1 MQAEQ
6 AVQEIRKQE
15 KKKFVQTVDLI
26 INLQKFDVRKEAIN
40 SFIQLPHAGEKKI
53 CAFLT
58 RKTPLVDSII
68 KTEFEKYKNEA
79 DIKRLAKSYD
89 AFIAVASLMP
99 SVATTFGRVL
109 GPMGKMPSPQA
120 GIIPL
125 DDDNSVKA
133 MLEKM
138 RKSVRIRTKE
148 KSIKLAI
155 GKEDMSD
162 EELAKNIITAVTSI
176 EGMLPRKND
185 NIKNVMIKLTMSKPV
200 KVEVK

>member
-1 MQAEQ
+1 MKPTEAIKEL
-6 AVQEIRKQE
+6 RKSE

-26 INLQKFDVRKEAIN
+26 INLQKFDVRKEAVN

-53 CAFLT
+53 CCFLT
-58 RKTPLVDSII
+58 RKTDLADTII
-68 KTEFEKYKNEA
+68 KTEFDKFREEA
-79 DIKRLAKSYD
+79 DIKRLAKTYD

-99 SVATTFGRVL
+99 SIATTFGRIL

-138 RKSVRIRTKE
+138 KKSVRIRTKE
-148 KSIKLAI
+148 KSIKLAV

-162 EELAKNIITAVTSI
+162 EDIAENITSVLHSV
-176 EGMLPRKND
+176 EALLPRKND
-185 NIKNVMIKLTMSKPV
+185 NIKNVMIKLTMSKPI

>member
-1 MQAEQ
+1 MKVNEAI
-6 AVQEIRKQE
+6 QELRKSE

-26 INLQKFDVRKEAIN
+26 INLQKFDVRKEAVN

-58 RKTPLVDSII
+58 RKTPLVDTII
-68 KTEFEKYKNEA
+68 KTEFEKFKNET
-79 DIKRLAKSYD
+79 DIKRLSKSYE

-109 GPMGKMPSPQA
+109 GPVGKMPSPQA

-125 DDDNSVKA
+125 DDDNAVKA

-138 RKSVRIRTKE
+138 KKSVRVRTKE
-148 KSIKLAI
+148 KSIKIAI
-155 GKEDMSD
+155 GKESMSD
-162 EELAKNIITAVTSI
+162 KELEENVISAVNSI
-176 EGMLPRKND
+176 EGFLPRKND
-185 NIKNVMIKLTMSKPV
+185 NIRNVMIKFTMSKPV